1 MSIINSS
8 TSSVEEST
16 TDKERR
22 RRMKVGYTSMDLQ
35 QPKEHTGEKTLKPK
49 SGVPQ
54 PSIIKS
60 QDPKQK

>member
-1 MSIINSS
+1 MSIINS

-22 RRMKVGYTSMDLQ
+22 RRSKIKYTSMDLQ
-35 QPKEHTGEKTLKPK
+35 EQKTTTTEKTLKPK
-49 SGVPQ
+49 NAAPQ